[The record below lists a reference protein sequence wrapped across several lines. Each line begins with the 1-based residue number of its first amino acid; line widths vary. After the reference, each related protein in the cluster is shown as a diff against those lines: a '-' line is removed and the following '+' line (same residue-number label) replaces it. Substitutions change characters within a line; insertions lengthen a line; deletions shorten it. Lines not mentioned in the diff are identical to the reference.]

1 MQDVGIVR
9 GSAEQAQPAV
19 VSKDLVYIHTNIKK
33 ISITDEITGEERI
46 EYEYNEVQYD
56 KDEYIQK
63 MIMDN
68 SELQQ
73 QIVDTQLA
81 LCDLYEGG
89 SLNG

>member
-1 MQDVGIVR
+1 MRDVGIVR
-9 GSAEQAQPAV
+9 GSVEQAQPVV
-19 VSKDLVYIHTNIKK
+19 VSKDLVYIHTNIKEIK
-33 ISITDEITGEERI
+33 TVDEHTEEERI
-46 EYEYNEVQYD
+46 EYEYNEIQYD

-63 MIMDN
+63 LIADN
-68 SELQQ
+68 NELQQ

>member
-9 GSAEQAQPAV
+9 GSAEQAQPVV
-19 VSKDLVYIHTNIKK
+19 VSKDLVYIHTNIKE

-63 MIMDN
+63 MITDN